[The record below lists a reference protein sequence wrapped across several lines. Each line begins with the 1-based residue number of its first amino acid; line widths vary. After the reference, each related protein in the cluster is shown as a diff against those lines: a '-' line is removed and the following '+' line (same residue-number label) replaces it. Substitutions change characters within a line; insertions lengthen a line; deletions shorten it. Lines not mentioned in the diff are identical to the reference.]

1 MENLYFVV
9 ILKDGTTL
17 HFDKECNQ
25 VDYNNAQ
32 FAGFNKIISKTVTRS
47 LALIPYDNINYI
59 LSKISYSKENDR

>member
-1 MENLYFVV
+1 MKNLYFTVV
-9 ILKDGTTL
+9 LKDGTTL

-25 VDYNNAQ
+25 VDYSNTLL
-32 FAGFNKIISKTVTRS
+32 AGFNKTISKTENQN